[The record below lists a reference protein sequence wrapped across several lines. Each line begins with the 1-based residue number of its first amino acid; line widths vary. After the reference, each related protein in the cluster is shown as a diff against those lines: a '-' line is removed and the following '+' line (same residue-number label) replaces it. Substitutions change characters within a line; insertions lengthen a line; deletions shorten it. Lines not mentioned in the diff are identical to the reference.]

1 MSLTSPHYHHSRGP
15 FDKIHPSRRLTM
27 ANGSQIKNFILQN
40 VGIYKHFIFIQ
51 LMALSNITETF
62 YLFAFK

>member
-1 MSLTSPHYHHSRGP
+1 
-15 FDKIHPSRRLTM
+15 M